1 MAEHVH
7 QPIGEE
13 IRSIAGYYQVL
24 EEVVIEY
31 EGRDLF
37 YLLEAAV
44 VDTSC
49 CGSGGMA
56 FIAVPGFLKRWRY
69 RVNEDG
75 LFVSEVER
83 VQGEEEKKRIARFL
97 KSRHPGFSEVVFP

>member
-7 QPIGEE
+7 QRMGEE

-24 EEVVIEY
+24 EEVVVEY

-49 CGSGGMA
+49 CGRGGMA
-56 FIAVPGFLKRWRY
+56 FITVPGFVKKWKY
-69 RVNEDG
+69 RVNEEG

-83 VQGEEEKKRIARFL
+83 VEDEEERKRITRL
-97 KSRHPGFSEVVFP
+97 LRSRHPGFSEVVFP